1 MRRSITS
8 IRLQVAFA
16 GEHGVAAERCLDGSG
31 LTPADL
37 LAGDREVDAEQEL
50 IVIGN
55 LCRRLGAGASLGLAM
70 GQRYSLSSYGAWGFA
85 LLSSPTFRQAIDLG
99 LRYLDL
105 TFAFCRFSLQETA
118 EQVSLNIDDSLL
130 PPSVHDYLLA
140 RDVSAVMVIQQELF
154 ATRIPLAYL
163 SLNLPALGDNEY
175 EHIFGVTPTLQSP
188 QNQAT
193 FAANLLDMSLPQ
205 ANPVTARLC
214 EQQCR
219 QLLASRQRRAGV
231 AGQVREILLATP
243 GQFAAMD
250 AMASELGITG
260 RTLRRRLQAEGTG
273 YRELL
278 DEVRL
283 LLAEQWLQDG
293 LLNQEEISE
302 RLGYSEVSNFI
313 HAFKRWT
320 GQTPARYRRRY
331 S

>member
-1 MRRSITS
+1 MRRNITS

-16 GEHGVAAERCLDGSG
+16 AEQGVTPEVCLAGSG
-31 LTPADL
+31 LTPEDL
-37 LAGDREVDAEQEL
+37 LAGEREVDAEQEL
-50 IVIGN
+50 VVIAN
-55 LCRRLGAGASLGLAM
+55 LCRALGAGAAEGLLM

-105 TFAFCRFSLQETA
+105 TFAFCQFSLEENAQ
-118 EQVSLNIDDSLL
+118 QVSLSVDDSTL
-130 PPSVHDYLLA
+130 PAAVHDYLLA

-154 ATRIPLAYL
+154 ATRIPLAEL
-163 SLNLPALGDNEY
+163 RLNLPPLAGDVY
-175 EHIFGVTPTLQSP
+175 PRIFGVLPTLQSR
-188 QNQAT
+188 QNLAT
-193 FAANLLDMSLPQ
+193 FAANLLDLPLPQ

-219 QLLASRQRRAGV
+219 QLLAARQHRSGLSE
-231 AGQVREILLATP
+231 QVREILLATP

-250 AMASELGITG
+250 DMATRLGITS
-260 RTLRRRLQAEGTG
+260 RTLRRHLQGEGTG

-283 LLAEQWLQDG
+283 SLAEQWLQDG
-293 LLNQEEISE
+293 LLSQEEISE

-320 GQTPARYRRRY
+320 GQTPARFRRHCL
-331 S
+331 